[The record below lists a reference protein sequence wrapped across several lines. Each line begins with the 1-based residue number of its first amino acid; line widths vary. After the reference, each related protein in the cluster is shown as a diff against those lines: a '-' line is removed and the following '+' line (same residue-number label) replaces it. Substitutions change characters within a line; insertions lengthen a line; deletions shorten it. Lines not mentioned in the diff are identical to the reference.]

1 MLEVISALKGYA
13 IEASD
18 GGIGAVGDFLF
29 DDEAWKVRWLV
40 VDTGTWL
47 TERKV
52 LVHPSA
58 VKRADDDRRAFVVKL
73 TKAQV
78 EGSPDILQDQPVS
91 RQMQRQLYDYYGWDA
106 LWSGG
111 YVGAMA
117 APLSAPPYL
126 GVDLTREAAEVAS
139 TAHDRDPHLRSI
151 AEVTGYRIDA
161 TDGEIGHV
169 ENFFIHSTTW
179 GVAYLMVDTRN
190 WWPGKHVLMSPQ
202 AVKEIDWSERHIRLN
217 VTRDKVK
224 ASPPWDP
231 LTLMDQPYMR
241 RLHAHYGWPG

>member
-1 MLEVISALKGYA
+1 MLEAISSLKGYA

-18 GGIGAVGDFLF
+18 GSIGAVDDFLF
-29 DDEAWKVRWLV
+29 DDQTWKIRWLV

-47 TERKV
+47 TGRQV

-58 VKRADDDRRAFVVKL
+58 IKRADDEGRAFAVRL

-78 EGSPDILQDQPVS
+78 EQSPDILQDQPVS
-91 RQMQRQLYDYYGWDA
+91 RQMQSQLYDYYGWDPI
-106 LWSGG
+106 WGG
-111 YVGAMA
+111 PAGAMA
-117 APLSAPPYL
+117 APLSTPPYL
-126 GVDLTREAAEVAS
+126 GLDFTREAAKVDAA
-139 TAHDRDPHLRSI
+139 AHEGDPHLRSI
-151 AEVTGYRIDA
+151 AEVTGYRIHA

-169 ENFFIHSTTW
+169 ENFFIHSTAW
-179 GVAYLMVDTRN
+179 GIAYLMVDTRN
-190 WWPGKHVLMSPQ
+190 WWPGKHVLMSPR

-231 LTLMDQPYMR
+231 AALMDQPTMQ
-241 RLHAHYGWPG
+241 RLHAHYGWPD